1 MGKNIK
7 TNIFRM
13 QANDSI
19 NWGQFYIEFIGFM
32 LKDRSMLDYT
42 SLYSLNTYEMNAK
55 ILLQYFQ

>member
-1 MGKNIK
+1 
-7 TNIFRM
+7 M

-19 NWGQFYIEFIGFM
+19 IWGQFYIEFIGFM

-42 SLYSLNTYEMNAK
+42 SIYSLNTYEMNAK